1 MSALEAPTIDPA
13 AVFAQLYADLH
24 APLLTHVRHKVG
36 DAAAAEDICQ
46 EVWAKIDEKL
56 AAYLAQP
63 DFNGPALVYRSAAN
77 KAIDHLRRGQSV
89 AAGGRVSV
97 TDIAALTGVS
107 APVPDA
113 LRETATPE
121 SIVCG
126 ADPSAAREW
135 LAVLYLLLPKR
146 EGRALWLREVEQ
158 RPYADAARHLNM
170 TVPAFKSLL
179 YRVRERQGR
188 LADRE
193 RTARAAGWGFVARFW
208 LFVDATDRRDPGRC
222 WQWLGASHKASG
234 KPCFSVRLYPRS
246 ESASVTPRRV
256 ASALTFGPLG
266 PGVYLSPTCGH
277 DWCVNPHHQLRVLKT
292 GVRTAGRFRPQRC
305 DPLLAPPP
313 PSGAELKRRREALGI
328 GQRELARRI
337 GWHQPRISVAE
348 SGRGRIATDTVL
360 ALEEAISR
368 LERERAEGSAA

>member
-1 MSALEAPTIDPA
+1 VSALFDR
-13 AVFAQLYADLH
+13 LYADL
-24 APLLTHVRHKVG
+24 AASVLGHVRRKVG
-36 DAAAAEDICQ
+36 DQETAEDICQ
-46 EVWAKIDEKL
+46 EVWSKL
-56 AAYLAQP
+56 ADRLDDYAARP
-63 DFNGPALVYRSAAN
+63 DFNGPALVYRAATN
-77 KAIDHLRRGQSV
+77 KALDHLRRGQSV

-97 TDIAALTGVS
+97 TDIAALTGAT
-107 APVPDA
+107 APVPAA

-121 SIVCG
+121 AIVCG

-135 LAVLYLLLPKR
+135 LAVVYLLLPKR

-158 RPYADAARHLNM
+158 RPYADAARHLNV

-179 YRVRERQGR
+179 FRARERQSR

-193 RTARAAGWGFVARFW
+193 RTARARGWGFVARFW
-208 LFVDATDRRDPGRC
+208 SFVDAPDRRDPERC
-222 WQWLGASHKASG
+222 WRWLGAVHKASG
-234 KPCFSVRLYPRS
+234 KPSFSVRLYPRS
-246 ESASVTPRRV
+246 ESTSVTPRRV

-277 DWCVNPHHQLRVLKT
+277 DWCVNPHHQQRVLKT
-292 GVRTAGRFRPQRC
+292 GVRTPHRFRPERG

-313 PSGAELKRRREALGI
+313 PSGADLKARREALGL

-337 GWHQPRISVAE
+337 GWWQPRISVAE

-360 ALEEAISR
+360 ELAAAISR